1 MQDLF
6 SRKINYLRLSV
17 TGRCNFGC
25 AYCSGGRGDCP
36 RSDELSV
43 DEIRGIVRAA
53 ASLGCTKVRLTGGEP
68 LIRHDIAEI
77 CRTVMNVPGV
87 KKLCLTTNGYY
98 LSRHAGI
105 LMDAGVSCVN
115 ISLDT
120 ADDERFYKITGRR
133 ALGDVLSGIDAA
145 LASGFDRGKINAVLL
160 HGVNDDVKSV
170 RDLASLTER
179 YPVDLRFIELMP
191 SRLIGESYGRS
202 FVSADLVFESLP
214 GLERSETPEDAEG
227 VAEMY
232 RIPGAP
238 GRVGII
244 SPMSA
249 CFCHRCSRIRVL
261 SDGRVRPCLLRNTE
275 YDLRGLS
282 YEDTVAVLRKAVL
295 MKPLNY
301 GEEIGTGAAQCEMK
315 RIGG

>member
-17 TGRCNFGC
+17 TERCNFCC
-25 AYCSGGRGDCP
+25 AYCSGGRTDGC

-43 DEIRGIVRAA
+43 SETEVIVRAA

-68 LIRHDIAEI
+68 LIRPDIADI
-77 CRTVMNVPGV
+77 CRTVINVPGV

-98 LSRHAGI
+98 LSRYAG
-105 LMDAGVSCVN
+105 LLREAGVSGVN

-120 ADDERFYKITGRR
+120 VNDERFFKITGRR
-133 ALGDVLSGIDAA
+133 KLGDVLNGIDAA
-145 LASGFDRGKINAVLL
+145 LASGFDRVKINTVLL
-160 HGVNDDVKSV
+160 CGVNDDEESIRGLV
-170 RDLASLTER
+170 ALTEK

-191 SRLIGESYGRS
+191 SRITGESYGRS
-202 FVSADLVFESLP
+202 FVSSDLVFKFLPNLESSEIP
-214 GLERSETPEDAEG
+214 GDEEG
-227 VAEMY
+227 VADMY

-238 GRVGII
+238 GRIGVI

-249 CFCHRCSRIRVL
+249 CFCHRCTRIRVL

-282 YEDTVAVLRKAVL
+282 YGDTVSVLRRAV
-295 MKPLNY
+295 MHKPLNY
-301 GEEIGTGAAQCEMK
+301 GGIGNGVAACEMK